1 VEKFFSTGVQC
12 DVGAVTVL
20 LSGEH
25 DLRRQRAMVEH
36 PFELAEFGAEQ
47 APESGGDVDVTAG
60 EFETHRVR
68 SARAFAVH
76 LLGAGPL

>member
-1 VEKFFSTGVQC
+1 MLIDGLQCGHFTRETFSELRQA

-20 LSGEH
+20 LPGEH

-36 PFELAEFGAEQ
+36 PFELAEFGVEK

-68 SARAFAVH
+68 SA
-76 LLGAGPL
+76 

>member
-1 VEKFFSTGVQC
+1 
-12 DVGAVTVL
+12 
-20 LSGEH
+20 
-25 DLRRQRAMVEH
+25 MVEH
-36 PFELAEFGAEQ
+36 PFELAEFGEEQ